1 MNYIESEILINDSN
15 RIFKMIPKKEE
26 ILDWIK
32 ELNTK
37 KNHGAGGGIDEE
49 KLEEIICDI
58 IVYFLYIQDLKKK
71 NSSYKGIRIKILKDF
86 LRNERKWT
94 N

>member
-26 ILDWIK
+26 ILEWIK

-37 KNHGAGGGIDEE
+37 KNHATGGGIDEE

-58 IVYFLYIQDLKKK
+58 IVNLKYIGFKKK
-71 NSSYKGIRIKILKDF
+71 NSSYKRIRIKILKDF
-86 LRNERKWT
+86 LRNEREWT

>member
-26 ILDWIK
+26 ILEWIK
-32 ELNTK
+32 ELNIK

-58 IVYFLYIQDLKKK
+58 IVYFYI
-71 NSSYKGIRIKILKDF
+71 YRI
-86 LRNERKWT
+86 
-94 N
+94 